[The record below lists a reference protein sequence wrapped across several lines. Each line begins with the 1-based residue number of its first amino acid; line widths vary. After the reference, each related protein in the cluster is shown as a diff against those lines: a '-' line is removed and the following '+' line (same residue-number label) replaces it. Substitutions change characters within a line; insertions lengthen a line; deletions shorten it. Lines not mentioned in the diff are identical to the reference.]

1 MPGAATLEAPA
12 AAPELTPDLNVAGKM
27 LDGGMAPANGADGY
41 SEKTAAE
48 FDWSH
53 LNNNESPAVD
63 YNPDETIEQ
72 FAVRKQKEMDEAQ
85 AKIEAGTQDK
95 DKTTATTETK
105 TGEDKNDP
113 ANAKTDAEAVSK
125 KAEIWDKFDKTFQEN
140 PAVIARMALDAMSPE
155 QVTALLK
162 AKGIEAAPAAPPAA
176 ESKDLFPDI
185 DDDFQ
190 SDSDMENALALR
202 WKNIKNLPTLEKQVA
217 ELQSSIDERV
227 GSKIRE
233 LDNPIATAAVQ
244 SIIGLRKIDR
254 LLEALG
260 LDLPTPSLPAIGE
273 ILKDGRTTF
282 DSAVD
287 RLTAE
292 AYKKAVAEYKQGKA
306 PRPNTP
312 GNSSTNNP
320 ELRAD
325 ASMYECAKHL
335 GVI

>member
-1 MPGAATLEAPA
+1 MAGAATLEAPI
-12 AAPELTPDLNVAGKM
+12 AAPELNPDLNVAGNM
-27 LDGGMAPANGADGY
+27 LDGGIAPATGADGY
-41 SEKTAAE
+41 NEKTAAE

-53 LNNNESPAVD
+53 LNNTESPAVD

-85 AKIEAGTQDK
+85 AKIEAGTPDK
-95 DKTTATTETK
+95 DKTTTTETNP
-105 TGEDKNDP
+105 GEDKNDP
-113 ANAKTDAEAVSK
+113 ANAKTDAEAVRK

-140 PAVIARMALDAMSPE
+140 PAVIAKMALDAMSPE
-155 QVTALLK
+155 QVTTLLK
-162 AKGIEAAPAAPPAA
+162 AKGIEAPAATQEQPAA
-176 ESKDLFPDI
+176 KDLFPDI

-202 WKNIKNLPTLEKQVA
+202 WKNIKNLPSLEKQVA

-233 LDNPIATAAVQ
+233 LDNPIATSAVH
-244 SIIGLRKIDR
+244 GLIALAKLDAIAD
-254 LLEALG
+254 ALG
-260 LDLPTPSLPAIGE
+260 IDLQTPDLAAIGD

-282 DSAVD
+282 DSAVK
-287 RLTAE
+287 RVTAE
-292 AYKKAVAEYKQGKA
+292 GYKKSVAEYKQGKA

-320 ELRAD
+320 ELRAG

>member
-27 LDGGMAPANGADGY
+27 LDGGIAPANGADGY
-41 SEKTAAE
+41 TEKTAAE

-72 FAVRKQKEMDEAQ
+72 FAIRKQKEMDEAQ
-85 AKIEAGTQDK
+85 AKIEAGTPDK
-95 DKTTATTETK
+95 DKTTTTETK
-105 TGEDKNDP
+105 TTEDKNDP
-113 ANAKTDAEAVSK
+113 ANAKTDAEAIEK
-125 KAEIWDKFDKTFQEN
+125 KAQTWDKFDQAFQKN
-140 PAVIARMALDAMSPE
+140 PAVIAKYAFDAMTSD
-155 QVTALLK
+155 QK
-162 AKGIEAAPAAPPAA
+162 AAFIRAEGLASAPPTQQPAA
-176 ESKDLFPDI
+176 EPKDLFPDI
-185 DDDFQ
+185 AEDFEG
-190 SDSDMENALALR
+190 DTEMENALALR
-202 WKNIKNLPTLEKQVA
+202 WKNIKNLPALEKQVA
-217 ELQSSIDERV
+217 DLQSSIDERV

-244 SIIGLRKIDR
+244 SIIGLRKLDM
-254 LLEALG
+254 LCEALG
-260 LDLPTPSLPAIGE
+260 LNLPTPSLPAIGE

-287 RLTAE
+287 RLTTE

-320 ELRAD
+320 ELRAG

>member
-95 DKTTATTETK
+95 DKTTTTETK
-105 TGEDKNDP
+105 GAEDKNDP
-113 ANAKTDAEAVSK
+113 ANAKTDAEAISK

-140 PAVIARMALDAMSPE
+140 PSVIAKMALDNMTPE
-155 QVTALLK
+155 QITALLK
-162 AKGIEAAPAAPPAA
+162 TKGMEAPTKTQEQA
-176 ESKDLFPDI
+176 EAKDLFPDI
-185 DDDFQ
+185 GDDFQ

-233 LDNPIATAAVQ
+233 LDNPIATSAVHGLIAIEMIGALAQ
-244 SIIGLRKIDR
+244 AIGL
-254 LLEALG
+254 E
-260 LDLPTPSLPAIGE
+260 LPMPSLPAIGE

-282 DSAVD
+282 DSAVK
-287 RLTAE
+287 RVTAE
-292 AYKKAVAEYKQGKA
+292 AYKKSVAEYKQGKA

-320 ELRAD
+320 ELRAG

>member
-1 MPGAATLEAPA
+1 MAGAATLEAPA
-12 AAPELTPDLNVAGKM
+12 DAPELTPDLNVAGKM
-27 LDGGMAPANGADGY
+27 LDGGTAPANDPGGY
-41 SEKTAAE
+41 MGKTAAE
-48 FDWSH
+48 LDWSY

-85 AKIEAGTQDK
+85 AKIESGTPDK
-95 DKTTATTETK
+95 DKTTTTETK
-105 TGEDKNDP
+105 GAEDKNDP

-140 PAVIARMALDAMSPE
+140 PAIIAKMALDSMTAE
-155 QVTALLK
+155 QKSALLK
-162 AKGIEAAPAAPPAA
+162 TLGVEAPARTQEQP
-176 ESKDLFPDI
+176 ETKDLFPDI

-202 WKNIKNLPTLEKQVA
+202 WKNIKNLPALEKQVA
-217 ELQSSIDERV
+217 ELQSSVDERV
-227 GSKIRE
+227 NTKIRE

-320 ELRAD
+320 ELRAG

>member
-1 MPGAATLEAPA
+1 MAGAATLDAP
-12 AAPELTPDLNVAGKM
+12 APELTPDLNVAGKM
-27 LDGGMAPANGADGY
+27 LDGGTAPPNGADGY

-53 LNNNESPAVD
+53 LNNTDSPAVD
-63 YNPDETIEQ
+63 YDPAETIEA
-72 FAVRKQKEMDEAQ
+72 FAIRKQKEMDEAQ
-85 AKIEAGTQDK
+85 EKIEAGAPDK
-95 DKTTATTETK
+95 DKTTTTETK
-105 TGEDKNDP
+105 PGEDNNDP

-125 KAEIWDKFDKTFQEN
+125 KAEIWDKFDKTFQDN
-140 PAVIARMALDAMSPE
+140 PAVIAKMALDTMSPE

-176 ESKDLFPDI
+176 EAKDLFPDI
-185 DDDFQ
+185 AEDFEG
-190 SDSDMENALALR
+190 DTEMENALALR

-244 SIIGLRKIDR
+244 SIIGLRKLDM
-254 LLEALG
+254 LCEALG
-260 LDLPTPSLPAIGE
+260 LNLPTPSLPAIGE

-287 RLTAE
+287 RLTGE

-320 ELRAD
+320 ELRAG